1 MRRQGSP
8 NCDIVSGTFS
18 VILQLVVTEVR
29 FGVDQSRELTDVKI
43 NVGRSPLEVNSNK
56 ASGSLSL
63 ILRPGR

>member
-1 MRRQGSP
+1 MRSQGSP
-8 NCDIVSGTFS
+8 NRDIVSGTFS

-43 NVGRSPLEVNSNK
+43 NVGRRPLEVNSKK
-56 ASGSLSL
+56 AGWSLSL